1 MILVLNIFW
10 KFKTRMMIL
19 ILNKC
24 HYYENDHQKEGVQ
37 GEAQQEAQGEA
48 QGEVQNQ

>member
-10 KFKTRMMIL
+10 KFKTKMMIL

-24 HYYENDHQKEGVQ
+24 HYQENDLYHQKEVQ
-37 GEAQQEAQGEA
+37 GKAQQEA